1 MNLYYNTCMLHCFI
15 VQLICVQVQ
24 SIHDMIIIE
33 NCPIIRMYHE
43 ECTLHGIYKFSIA
56 SLVISSSTF

>member
-33 NCPIIRMYHE
+33 NCPIIP
-43 ECTLHGIYKFSIA
+43 LPIYIRGDWMGGRGGMRGM
-56 SLVISSSTF
+56 L

>member
-15 VQLICVQVQ
+15 VQLICVQGQ

-33 NCPIIRMYHE
+33 NCPIISQDLEVYFE
-43 ECTLHGIYKFSIA
+43 FLH
-56 SLVISSSTF
+56 VQ